1 MAELF
6 GFTIQRTSGSTG
18 GEKTFSIPS
27 PDDGT
32 IDVAGGGFFGQI
44 LDTDG
49 RERSDLD
56 LIKRYRDIAQQA
68 ECDTAIEDIV
78 NEGIVSNQN
87 DQAIEISLDRLHYP
101 DKIKRKIRTE
111 FDEILRLLNFEQK
124 GHDIFRRWYV
134 DGRIFYHK
142 VIDTK
147 NPRKGITELRWID
160 PTKIKKVR
168 EVQKKV
174 DSKHGGIEVA
184 EKIDEYFLYN
194 EKGLSSPGGVGTNQG
209 LKIAKDAIS
218 YVPSGLID
226 GNSGQV
232 LSYLHKAIKPV
243 NQLRMIEDA
252 LVIYRISRA
261 PERRIFYIDVGNL
274 PKIKAEQ
281 YLKDVMNRYR
291 NKLVY
296 DANTG
301 EIRDDRNHM
310 SMLEDFWLPRREGGR
325 GTEIS
330 TLPGGANLGEIDDI
344 QYFRTK
350 LYRSLNV
357 PISRLEA
364 ESGFSLGRSSEI
376 TRDELKFTKFV
387 QRIRKKFSPMFT
399 DMLKTQL
406 LLKGII
412 AVEDWPEIQE
422 HLQYDYLAD
431 GHFAE
436 LKDAEL
442 LENRLN
448 QLQTVESYI
457 GTFFSKEYV
466 LRKVLHM
473 TDSEIQEMRD
483 QIKKESKT
491 DPMDGGIILPPGGD
505 GIQRIPTGPDGIAT
519 DPRMPADDRA
529 KMAATGTDP
538 DAPPAPAPGA
548 PPPQSAEYD
557 PEDADPAFIVKKRK
571 K

>member
-6 GFTIQRTSGSTG
+6 GFTIQRASKDSGG
-18 GEKTFSIPS
+18 GRTFSVPTS
-27 PDDGT
+27 DDGT

-49 RERSDLD
+49 RERTDLD
-56 LIKRYRDIAQQA
+56 LIRRYRDIAQQA

-87 DQAIEISLDRLHYP
+87 DQAIEISLDRLRYP
-101 DKIKRKIRTE
+101 DKIKRKIRAE
-111 FDEILRLLNFEQK
+111 FDEVLRLLFFEQK

-134 DGRIFYHK
+134 DGRVFFHK
-142 VIDTK
+142 IIDTK
-147 NPRKGITELRWID
+147 NPRKGITELRYID

-168 EVQKKV
+168 EVKK
-174 DSKHGGIEVA
+174 DRDNKSGIDMV
-184 EKIDEYFLYN
+184 EKINEYYIYN
-194 EKGLSSPGGVGTNQG
+194 EKGLASAGTTGSNQG
-209 LKIAKDAIS
+209 LKISADSIT

-226 GNSGQV
+226 GNSGRV

-296 DANTG
+296 DATTG

-310 SMLEDFWLPRREGGR
+310 SMLVDFWRPRREGGR
-325 GTEIS
+325 GTEIT
-330 TLPGGANLGEIDDI
+330 TLPGGSNLGEIDDI
-344 QYFRTK
+344 TYFQRK

-357 PISRLEA
+357 PISRLES
-364 ESGFSLGRSSEI
+364 ESGFSLGRSTEI

-387 QRIRKKFSPMFT
+387 QRIRKKFSPLFT
-399 DMLKTQL
+399 DVLKTQL
-406 LLKGII
+406 LLKGVI
-412 AVEDWPEIQE
+412 APEDWPVIQE
-422 HLQYDYLAD
+422 HIQYDFLAD

-448 QLQTVESYI
+448 ALQNVEAYV

-466 LRKVLHM
+466 LKKVLRM
-473 TDSEIQEMRD
+473 NDTEIQEMRD
-483 QIKKESKT
+483 QIKKESQI
-491 DPMDGGIILPPGGD
+491 DPLDGGIVVPDGGD
-505 GIQRIPTGPDGIAT
+505 GIQRYPVDKMGQPVDPDMDAGDRARLQIGLEPEGEEMPAGEEEPVEAET
-519 DPRMPADDRA
+519 DP
-529 KMAATGTDP
+529 
-538 DAPPAPAPGA
+538 
-548 PPPQSAEYD
+548 S
-557 PEDADPAFIVKKRK
+557 FIVKGRRK
-571 K
+571 

>member
-6 GFTIQRTSGSTG
+6 GFKIEKSSKDSGG
-18 GEKTFSIPS
+18 GTTFSTPT

-49 RERSDLD
+49 RERTDLD
-56 LIKRYRDIAQQA
+56 LIRRYRDIAQQA
-68 ECDTAIEDIV
+68 ECDTAIEDII
-78 NEGIVSNQN
+78 NEGIVANED
-87 DQAIEISLDRLHYP
+87 DQAVEITLDRLPYP
-101 DKIKRKIRTE
+101 DKIKRKIRSE
-111 FDEILRLLNFEQK
+111 FREVLRLLSFEQK

-134 DGRIFYHK
+134 DGRLFYHK
-142 VIDTK
+142 IIDSK
-147 NPRKGITELRWID
+147 NPRKGIQELRYID

-168 EVQKKV
+168 EVKKSI
-174 DSKHGGIEVA
+174 DKKSSIQMT
-184 EKIDEYFLYN
+184 EKIEEYYVYN
-194 EKGLSSPGGVGTNQG
+194 EKGLASAGTSGSNQG
-209 LKIAKDAIS
+209 LRIAVDSIS
-218 YVPSGLID
+218 YCPSGLID
-226 GNSGQV
+226 GNSGRV

-296 DANTG
+296 DASTG

-325 GTEIS
+325 GTEIT
-330 TLPGGANLGEIDDI
+330 TLPGGSNLGEIDDI
-344 QYFRTK
+344 QYFQKK
-350 LYRSLNV
+350 LYKSLNV
-357 PISRLEA
+357 PISRMDSEA
-364 ESGFSLGRSSEI
+364 GFSLGRASEI

-387 QRIRKKFSPMFT
+387 QRIRKKFVPLFT
-399 DMLKTQL
+399 DVLKTQL
-406 LLKGII
+406 LLKGVI
-412 AVEDWPEIQE
+412 APEDWPSIQE
-422 HLQYDYLAD
+422 HVQYDFLQD

-442 LENRLN
+442 LNDRIQALDGI
-448 QLQTVESYI
+448 QSYI

-466 LRKVLHM
+466 LKKVLRM
-473 TDSEIQEMRD
+473 NDAEISDMND
-483 QIKKESKT
+483 QIRKERDT
-491 DPMDGGIILPPGGD
+491 DPMDGGIDVPDGGD
-505 GIQRIPTGPDGIAT
+505 GITRYPQDGTGGIVTPEDMPDY
-519 DPRMPADDRA
+519 
-529 KMAATGTDP
+529 
-538 DAPPAPAPGA
+538 
-548 PPPQSAEYD
+548 ED
-557 PEDADPAFIVKKRK
+557 PEHDGKPDDSHKFEKGEK
-571 K
+571 

>member
-6 GFTIQRTSGSTG
+6 GFTIQRSNKDRG
-18 GEKTFSIPS
+18 GEVSFSTPT

-56 LIKRYRDIAQQA
+56 LIRRYRDIAQQA

-87 DQAIEISLDRLHYP
+87 DQAVEVSLDRLPYP
-101 DKIKRKIRTE
+101 DKIKRKIRAE
-111 FDEILRLLNFEQK
+111 FDEVLRLLNFERK
-124 GHDIFRRWYV
+124 GHDVFRRWYV

-142 VIDTK
+142 IIDTK
-147 NPRKGITELRWID
+147 NPRKGITELRYID
-160 PTKIKKVR
+160 PVKIKKVR
-168 EVQKKV
+168 EVKKDLDRKSGV
-174 DSKHGGIEVA
+174 EMT
-184 EKIDEYFLYN
+184 EKINEYFVYN
-194 EKGLSSPGGVGTNQG
+194 EKGLGSAGTGGTNQG
-209 LKIAKDAIS
+209 LKIAADSIT

-226 GNSGQV
+226 GNSGRV

-296 DANTG
+296 DATTG

-325 GTEIS
+325 GTEIT
-330 TLPGGANLGEIDDI
+330 TLPGGSNLGEIDDI
-344 QYFRTK
+344 TYFQRK

-357 PISRLEA
+357 PISRLES
-364 ESGFSLGRSSEI
+364 EQGFSLGRSTEI

-387 QRIRKKFSPMFT
+387 QRIRKKFSPLFT
-399 DMLKTQL
+399 DVLKTQL

-412 AVEDWPEIQE
+412 APEDWPEIQE
-422 HLQYDYLAD
+422 HIQYDFLAD

-448 QLQTVESYI
+448 QLQTVEAYI

-466 LRKVLHM
+466 LKKVLRM
-473 TDSEIQEMRD
+473 NDTEIQEMRD
-483 QIKKESKT
+483 QIKKEADT
-491 DPMDGGIILPPGGD
+491 DPLDGGIVVPPGGD
-505 GIQRIPTGPDGIAT
+505 GIQRYPVDAEGNPVDPNMDAT
-519 DPRMPADDRA
+519 DRVSAELGLDNNN
-529 KMAATGTDP
+529 GEGE
-538 DAPPAPAPGA
+538 APP
-548 PPPQSAEYD
+548 
-557 PEDADPAFIVKKRK
+557 EDDKDEFDDDKEFHVKKGRK